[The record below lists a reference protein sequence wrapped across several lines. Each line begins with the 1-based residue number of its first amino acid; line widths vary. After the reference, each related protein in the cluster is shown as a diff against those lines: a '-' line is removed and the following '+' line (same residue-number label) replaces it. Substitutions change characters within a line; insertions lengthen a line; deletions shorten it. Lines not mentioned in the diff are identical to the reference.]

1 MLGLFDVID
10 SDGLCPCTNQHC
22 IANFDCVPA
31 FKYFLFLMLR
41 HKFSLDSIFVFEAFL
56 PLCKQPFEHFGW
68 TRVPFG
74 RLMRT
79 VFPLVL
85 RLVIEGAITYS
96 TDRAMVARLLA
107 CVSERSRFD
116 PWSVFLPLIQSTSL
130 CTLFRMSMNV
140 YHLFRWEFDSLTL
153 IDIPSTFTRLPSG
166 YIG

>member
-1 MLGLFDVID
+1 MLGLFDAID

-96 TDRAMVARLLA
+96 TDRAMVARLLVVRA
-107 CVSERSRFD
+107 RD
-116 PWSVFLPLIQSTSL
+116 PGSIPGRCFL
-130 CTLFRMSMNV
+130 CTLFRMPMNV

-153 IDIPSTFTRLPSG
+153 IDILSSFTRLSSG